1 METDGIVGSFNYD
14 NLLVFRLVLD
24 TAAMVL
30 IWLVQLVIYPAFL
43 HFRNEDFK
51 RWHLI
56 YTRRVT
62 YVVMPVM
69 LGQLALYGWLLWT
82 GRTWDVVLN
91 GLLILLVWGVTFFR
105 AVPLHG
111 ALDVE
116 EDHLPLATRLLTV
129 NWWRTGI
136 WTAVWAVSLMY
147 FF

>member
-1 METDGIVGSFNYD
+1 MATDFLD
-14 NLLVFRLVLD
+14 AQTTLALRLMLD
-24 TAAMVL
+24 TAALVL

-69 LGQLALYGWLLWT
+69 LGQLGLYGWLFFT
-82 GRTWDVVLN
+82 NGSWDVVLN
-91 GLLILLVWGVTFFR
+91 SVLILLTWAITFVR

-116 EDHLPLATRLLTV
+116 VDHLPLSARLLTV
-129 NWWRTGI
+129 NWWRTGL
-136 WTAVWAVSLMY
+136 WTIVWAVTLC
-147 FF
+147 FLWR